1 MDLSLCNLRTRR
13 SLKII
18 LFFHLTLEMK
28 KQKLRSFSDSFRITC
43 QQSFTLESW
52 TFGLY
57 FVSEGN
63 IGWLSDHLKF
73 YEWENSLSEAW
84 KGESLSEFQKWLFP
98 RNRAPNHQ
106 GETTRPCKHS
116 NDSNF
121 RIKVKSNKNLK
132 YFVLI
137 IAHILDAFRFANY
150 IRLSYSFLSQ
160 HILELMFCHFFPKL
174 VAFEVERIK
183 VEENNPLK
191 MIKHV
196 RELAEQLFKN
206 VSIFI

>member
-63 IGWLSDHLKF
+63 VGRLSDHLKF
-73 YEWENSLSEAW
+73 SEREFSEWGL
-84 KGESLSEFQKWLFP
+84 KRRESLCSKTDFSQEEIG
-98 RNRAPNHQ
+98 HQ
-106 GETTRPCKHS
+106 ITRERPPDHA
-116 NDSNF
+116 NNQITNF
-121 RIKVKSNKNLK
+121 RIKVKSNKILK

-137 IAHILDAFRFANY
+137 IAPILDAFQFENY
-150 IRLSYSFLSQ
+150 IKLSYSFLSQ
-160 HILELMFCHFFPKL
+160 HILELMFCHFFFP
-174 VAFEVERIK
+174 
-183 VEENNPLK
+183 
-191 MIKHV
+191 
-196 RELAEQLFKN
+196 
-206 VSIFI
+206 SW